1 MASKYVALFLWPMP
15 KRNVAKY
22 RAFARRA
29 GRIFRKLGAVEYREF
44 VGSDLKS
51 PTGMASF
58 ARLVR
63 KRPQDTVLF
72 AVVGY
77 RSKAHC
83 HQVTRRIE
91 AYAWGADMELVT
103 RLLDRRKMVYGEFAS
118 IVEV

>member
-15 KRNVAKY
+15 KRNVAQY
-22 RAFARRA
+22 RALARRA
-29 GRIFRKLGAVEYREF
+29 GRIFRKLGALEYREF
-44 VGSDLKS
+44 VASDLKS
-51 PTGMASF
+51 PNGMSSF
-58 ARLVR
+58 ATLVR

-83 HQVTRRIE
+83 HQVTRRLE
-91 AYAWGADMELVT
+91 KYDWGEDMEDVT

-118 IVEV
+118 IIDG